1 MDNAQFCKQF
11 AFKVISHRSYHH
23 TDNSKG
29 LDRHYIARMR
39 AGKGRIVTSDKQV
52 LLVEKGDVIYMP
64 IGLSYHSYWTPD
76 PKEGRVEWESYGFS
90 LFPSSLLCPLQPLSV
105 DEEASALL
113 DQIAE
118 HLKVTSLTVGSLFLF
133 LDRTLPGMREEE
145 QPTKTA
151 LLKKIQGYTENHIS
165 FSVPA
170 LAKECGMSES
180 GLYAYTKR
188 HTGMTPVELKNR
200 IRVKQAKELF
210 RTTDLSVEE
219 ISTRL
224 GFNTAAYLR
233 KLVKQYA
240 GKTPQQL
247 RRETQL
253 L

>member
-11 AFKVISHRSYHH
+11 AFKVISHRSAHH

-52 LLVEKGDVIYMP
+52 LLVEKGDVMYMP
-64 IGLSYHSYWTPD
+64 KGLSYHSYWTPD

-90 LFPSSLLCPLQPLSV
+90 FFPSPLLYVLQTLSV
-105 DEEASALL
+105 NEEDSALL
-113 DQIAE
+113 DRLSASLQ
-118 HLKVTSLTVGSLFLF
+118 VTPMTVGTLFLF
-133 LDRTLPGMREEE
+133 LDRVFPHMKEEKSKPKTL
-145 QPTKTA
+145 
-151 LLKKIQGYTENHIS
+151 LLETIQTYMEHHME
-165 FSVPA
+165 FSVPE

-200 IRVKQAKELF
+200 VRVKQAKELL

-240 GKTPQQL
+240 GKTPQQI
-247 RRETQL
+247 RRENQL